1 MISLVQGSRR
11 LVYRILKPY
20 NTLILTLY
28 LSVTLQNIK
37 YYPLSFTCKII
48 MTHPPTRML
57 DDETRRGGVINN
69 DRLPLAIYNPSYSKP
84 TPSGFVNFKKFATYE

>member
-1 MISLVQGSRR
+1 
-11 LVYRILKPY
+11 
-20 NTLILTLY
+20 
-28 LSVTLQNIK
+28 
-37 YYPLSFTCKII
+37 